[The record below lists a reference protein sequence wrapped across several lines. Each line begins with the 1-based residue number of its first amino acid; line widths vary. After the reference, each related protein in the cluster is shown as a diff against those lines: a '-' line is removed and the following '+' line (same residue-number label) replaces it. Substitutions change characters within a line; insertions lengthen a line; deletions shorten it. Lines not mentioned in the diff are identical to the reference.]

1 MRPNYQGNL
10 IHLKRYAIGHLVS
23 SRLLLLY
30 IILLQVYVFHFLGF
44 KIGVR
49 KKQNTKKKGR
59 RRRRN
64 QNRAHI
70 TTKIYVIG
78 LFASCT
84 PLILCLIYGKQWT
97 NRSRFFC
104 IHKTS
109 INVGWKEGHGQT
121 DWNNIYLYLLRE
133 RERERK
139 KIVNGWIIQRP
150 YAFLGQSESQYYFM
164 AKFSL
169 LREKLLVREVIILIA
184 I

>member
-1 MRPNYQGNL
+1 M
-10 IHLKRYAIGHLVS
+10 
-23 SRLLLLY
+23 
-30 IILLQVYVFHFLGF
+30 
-44 KIGVR
+44 
-49 KKQNTKKKGR
+49 
-59 RRRRN
+59 
-64 QNRAHI
+64 
-70 TTKIYVIG
+70 IG

-139 KIVNGWIIQRP
+139 KIVNSWIIQRP
-150 YAFLGQSESQYYFM
+150 YAFLGQSEVSI
-164 AKFSL
+164 L
-169 LREKLLVREVIILIA
+169 LYGKVFLATRKATSTWSYHINCHIKLWTKPYNSRVSKSVRSVRFVGPLMNLIKELFNGRRRRRWRPDQTSPLCTVYCLLLPYA
-184 I
+184 ATV